1 MAAVD
6 YRSLA
11 EGIVQE
17 VGGESNIA
25 SATHCATRL
34 RLKLRDDAKADK
46 AAVEKLP
53 GVITVMQAG
62 GQFQVVI
69 GDNVPTVYAELGK
82 VTKLT
87 GEDTPEGEQAP
98 QGNLFNRFIDLVS
111 SIFQPIV
118 WPLAGAGLLK
128 AFLSAAVQFG
138 WLNAESQTYVIRAA
152 AADALFYFLPL
163 FLAITAARR
172 FKANQ
177 FTSMAIAGALV
188 YPSIVELGAAG
199 APVSFAGL
207 PVVMMNYTS
216 SVIPI
221 IVAVWLQSHL
231 ERALNKVLPAAIRN
245 FTTPLLTI
253 LIMVPLVLMTVGP
266 VTTYAAQGLSA
277 GINAAFGFAPW
288 LAGAIM
294 GGFWQVFVLFGL
306 HWGLVPTM
314 LNEISTQGHS
324 LLMGPLLSAVLAQAA
339 ATLAVFFR
347 TRNAA
352 RREAAGPGALSGFL
366 AGITE
371 PSIYAVNLPLK
382 KPFYF
387 GIAGGVVGGAIAALG
402 GSAPNAFVFPSLL
415 AIPAFTQVGSFAMQM
430 IGTGV
435 AVLIAFTLTF
445 LFAPREAEIP
455 AAAVQPDETDQL
467 GPVTDTASAT
477 AATAGASSEAT
488 TSASS
493 GATAATVTLPTG
505 TATGT
510 EVAGTVE
517 VLAPVDGTAVA
528 LTEVADKVF
537 ASEAMGKGLGVVPTD
552 GHVYAPISGTV
563 KAAMKTGHAYGIKS
577 AGGVEVLVHIG
588 IDTVQLGGRGFAPA
602 VTRGDHVNAGDLL
615 AVVDLDVV
623 AEAGYDP
630 TTLVVITNTAQLT
643 GVVPVAQGTVT
654 HGQPA
659 VTVQI

>member
-11 EGIVQE
+11 AGIVQE

-34 RLKLRDDAKADK
+34 RLRLRDDAKADK
-46 AAVEKLP
+46 SAIEKLP

-62 GQFQVVI
+62 GQFQVVV

-82 VTKLT
+82 ITKLT
-87 GEDTPEGEQAP
+87 GEDSPAEDDAP
-98 QGNLFNRFIDLVS
+98 KGNLFNRLIDLIS
-111 SIFQPIV
+111 SIFNPII

-128 AFLSAAVQFG
+128 AFLSLANQFG
-138 WLNAESQTYVIRAA
+138 WLNPESQTNVILAA
-152 AADALFYFLPL
+152 AADSIFYFLPL

-172 FKANQ
+172 FKTNQ

-188 YPSIVELGAAG
+188 YPSIVALGSAG

-207 PVVMMNYTS
+207 PVVIMNYTS

-221 IVAVWLQSHL
+221 IVAVWLQGYL
-231 ERALNKVLPAAIRN
+231 ERFLNKVIPSALRN
-245 FTTPLLTI
+245 FSTPLLTI

-266 VTTYAAQGLSA
+266 VTTLAAQGVSG
-277 GINAAFGFAPW
+277 GITALFDVAPW

-294 GGFWQVFVLFGL
+294 GGFWQVFVIFGL
-306 HWGLVPTM
+306 HWGFVP
-314 LNEISTQGHS
+314 LFANDLATQGYS
-324 LLMGPLLSAVLAQAA
+324 LLMGPLVAAVLAQAA
-339 ATLAVFFR
+339 ATLAVFVR

-352 RREAAGPGALSGFL
+352 RREVAGPAALSGFL

-371 PSIYAVNLPLK
+371 PGIYGVNLPLK

-387 GIAGGVVGGAIAALG
+387 GIAGGVVGGAIAAIG
-402 GSAPNAFVFPSLL
+402 GSAANAFVFASVL
-415 AIPAFTQVGSFAMQM
+415 ALPAYTQVGSFTLQLS
-430 IGTGV
+430 GTGV
-435 AVLIAFTLTF
+435 AVVIAFTLTF
-445 LFAPREAEIP
+445 LFTSREAEVP
-455 AAAVQPDETDQL
+455 AAAVQPGGTDLLAPTAQ
-467 GPVTDTASAT
+467 DASA
-477 AATAGASSEAT
+477 AVGT
-488 TSASS
+488 TLGTSS
-493 GATAATVTLPTG
+493 GATSAMAARPAG
-505 TATGT
+505 TAVAT
-510 EVAGTVE
+510 EVAGT
-517 VLAPVDGTAVA
+517 LGILSPVDGTAVA

-537 ASEAMGKGLGVVPTD
+537 SSEAMGKGVGIVPAN
-552 GHVYAPISGTV
+552 GHIYAPISGTV
-563 KAAMKTGHAYGIKS
+563 RAAMKSGHAYGIKS
-577 AGGVEVLVHIG
+577 ASGVEVLVHIG
-588 IDTVQLGGRGFAPA
+588 IDTVKLNGRGFSAA

-623 AEAGYDP
+623 AKAGYDP
-630 TTLVVITNTAQLT
+630 TTLVVITNTAQLAN
-643 GVVPVAQGTVT
+643 VIPVAQGTVT